1 MHLSHS
7 QTNSGP
13 ELTLKQFLENVV
25 ELIPSAGR
33 YPEIACARIIIAR
46 NTVSTSNLADTKWI
60 QKAAIL
66 VGEERIGMLEVCYLE
81 EKPPDYEGPFLKEE
95 RTPMDRIAEL
105 VSNRFACRGMETALH
120 TSEQQYREFIALLL
134 VGIAIGDLDEN
145 AVIHNKKRP
154 RRVWVT
160 LRKTKGGFEISIAD
174 NESGISDEKKESLF
188 VPERRFGGVGIH
200 QALRIAQKY
209 DGHISI
215 DDRAAK
221 DSSQGAKFRLWLPK
235 SDTSVS

>member
-105 VSNRFACRGMETALH
+105 VSNRFACRRMETALH
-120 TSEQQYREFIALLL
+120 SSEQQYREFIALLL
-134 VGIAIGDLDEN
+134 VGIAIGD
-145 AVIHNKKRP
+145 
-154 RRVWVT
+154 
-160 LRKTKGGFEISIAD
+160 
-174 NESGISDEKKESLF
+174 SDEMQSFITKNA
-188 VPERRFGGVGIH
+188 PEEFG
-200 QALRIAQKY
+200 
-209 DGHISI
+209 
-215 DDRAAK
+215 
-221 DSSQGAKFRLWLPK
+221 
-235 SDTSVS
+235 